1 MSADQPPP
9 GPPPPQGPPP
19 QGPPPQGP
27 WPVNPYGEPSAPR
40 RYHWALVLVG
50 LVIGFVLWVVVS
62 FAAIIS
68 TGFGESSAGASE
80 SVAVVFLVA
89 LFGGAVGLIVWR
101 RSRELGQGIIL
112 GIAIGM
118 VVGAGLCAPLL
129 LGG

>member
-1 MSADQPPP
+1 MSVEQPPP
-9 GPPPPQGPPP
+9 VPPQGPPP
-19 QGPPPQGP
+19 AGPPPG
-27 WPVNPYGEPSAPR
+27 NPYGDAPAPR

-50 LVIGFVLWVVVS
+50 LVIGFVVWVVVS
-62 FAAIIS
+62 FVAILS

-80 SVAVVFLVA
+80 TVAVVFLVA
-89 LFGGAVGLIVWR
+89 LFLGALGLIVWR

-112 GIAIGM
+112 GIAVGM